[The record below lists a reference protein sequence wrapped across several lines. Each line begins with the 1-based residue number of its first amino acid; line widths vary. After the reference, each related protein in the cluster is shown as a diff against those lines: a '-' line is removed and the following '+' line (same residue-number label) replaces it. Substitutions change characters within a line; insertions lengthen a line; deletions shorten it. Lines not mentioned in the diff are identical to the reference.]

1 MYVIKRKDLI
11 KMKVTRKTTIIEK
24 EFSNIDFG
32 ETFFCDGE
40 VYMKV
45 DCLDTQ
51 IECDQ
56 CEVVTFLGSTY
67 AINLETG
74 KFVEFCPYHDF
85 EICECELLV
94 SE

>member
-1 MYVIKRKDLI
+1 
-11 KMKVTRKTTIIEK
+11 
-24 EFSNIDFG
+24 
-32 ETFFCDGE
+32 
-40 VYMKV
+40 MKV

-67 AINLETG
+67 AVNLETG
-74 KFVEFCPYHDF
+74 KFVEFRPYHDF
-85 EICECELLV
+85 EICKCELLV